1 MNRLAVLDTNVIV
14 SAGIRR
20 SGAPA
25 MMLMDWVLEGQV
37 QAVVCP
43 AVVAEYR
50 EVMARAKFRRH
61 GFPPIWLDVLLQEAM
76 LLPDPQPW
84 PLPLPD
90 ADGAIF
96 LALASVAGATLVTG
110 NLADFPEAQRA
121 GVDVCAPAEY
131 LRCLTATAGKAAPYS

>member
-1 MNRLAVLDTNVIV
+1 MSRLALLDTNVIV

-20 SGAPA
+20 NGAPA
-25 MMLMDWVLEGQV
+25 LLLDWVLEGQV

-50 EVMARAKFRRH
+50 KVLARNKFKRH

-76 LLPDPQPW
+76 PLPDPQPW
-84 PLPLPD
+84 PLPLPLPLLDD
-90 ADGAIF
+90 AVF

-110 NLADFPEAQRA
+110 NLADFPVTQRA
-121 GVDVCAPAEY
+121 GVDVRAPAEY
-131 LRCLTATAGKAAPYS
+131 LQWLAATRGRPD

>member
-25 MMLMDWVLEGQV
+25 LLLLDWVLEGQV

-50 EVMARAKFRRH
+50 EVLARAKFQRH

-76 LLPDPQPW
+76 PLPDPQSW
-84 PLPLPD
+84 LLPLPLPD
-90 ADGAIF
+90 DAVF
-96 LALASVAGATLVTG
+96 LALTSVAGATLVTG
-110 NLADFPEAQRA
+110 NLADFPVTQRA
-121 GVDVCAPAEY
+121 GVDVRAPAEY
-131 LRCLTATAGKAAPYS
+131 LQWLAASRGRPD

>member
-1 MNRLAVLDTNVIV
+1 MSRLAVLDTNVIV

-20 SGAPA
+20 DGAPA
-25 MMLMDWVLEGQV
+25 VLLMDWVLEGQV

-50 EVMARAKFRRH
+50 EVMARAKFKRH
-61 GFPPIWLDVLLQEAM
+61 GLPPIWLNVLLQEAI
-76 LLPDPQPW
+76 LLPDPEPW

-90 ADGAIF
+90 ADDAVF

-110 NLADFPEAQRA
+110 NLTDFPEMQRA

-131 LRCLTATAGKAAPYS
+131 LRRLTATAGTVPPDS